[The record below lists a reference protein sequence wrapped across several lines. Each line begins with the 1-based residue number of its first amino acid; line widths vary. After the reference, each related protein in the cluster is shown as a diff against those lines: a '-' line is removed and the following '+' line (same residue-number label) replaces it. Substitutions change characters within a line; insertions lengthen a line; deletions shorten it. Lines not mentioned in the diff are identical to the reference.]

1 MCGIAGVLVRDPAL
15 SESNVETHAHAAF
28 RQRQARD
35 VRTMMAMLRHR
46 GPDGSGLFLD
56 GPVALGHRLL
66 AIQDVGAGHQP
77 MTEASGRFTLTF
89 NGEIYNFPEL
99 RRELIALGHRFRT
112 RTDTEVLLHL
122 YQEYGAACLDRLNG
136 MYAFAI
142 WDKREQTLFLARD
155 RFGIKPLYFALL
167 PDRLLFASEAKA
179 LLPLMPRIAH
189 NPAALADYFTF
200 QLCLEDKTFFEGI
213 QRLEP
218 ATCLTIGMRGAPE
231 VRRYWSPDFQIDDQ
245 LQSEAVTARIGWL
258 LDDAVRL
265 NLRGDVP
272 VGAYLSGGLDSSSV
286 VMMASEILRVPLPCF
301 TGTFREGPA
310 YDETP
315 YARTVAHKAGARL
328 YEEEGTPAQLE
339 TLMPEV
345 AWSLDEPMAGPGVL
359 PQYLVARRAAQQVKV
374 VLGGQGGDEI
384 FGGYARYL
392 VAYLEECLRGA
403 IFETHAGGPFV
414 VTFESILPNLP
425 LLKPYVPLL
434 GQFWSQGLFEPVERR
449 YLRLLQKFKRVGEY
463 LTPALKESIQ
473 HFDPSA
479 PMIRDFCHP
488 SLGSLINKMT
498 WVDQRHFLPAL
509 LQVEDRVSM
518 AVSIES
524 RVPLLD
530 HRLVELMAK
539 TPPTIKFSG
548 GELKVLLK
556 RAMAHLVP
564 KDILDR
570 KDKMG
575 FPVPLNLWAAGPLK
589 PFVGE
594 LLLGKEARAR
604 GFFSPAA
611 LEQAVANPASF
622 DRDLWGLMAIE
633 LWAQAYLDGAAQRRF
648 PDAEALALVER
659 EETVRVGLD

>member
-1 MCGIAGVLVRDPAL
+1 MCGIAGVLVRAPGLA
-15 SESNVETHAHAAF
+15 STAEEPFHRQQAH
-28 RQRQARD
+28 D

-46 GPDGSGLFLD
+46 GPDGGGIFVK
-56 GPVALGHRLL
+56 GPVALGHRRLSIL
-66 AIQDVGAGHQP
+66 DLDDGWQP
-77 MTEASGRFTLTF
+77 MTDPTGRYTLTF

-99 RRELIALGHRFRT
+99 RRELMALGYRFTT
-112 RTDTEVLLHL
+112 RTDTEVLLNL
-122 YQEYGAACLDRLNG
+122 YQAFGPACLERLNG
-136 MYAFAI
+136 MFAFAL
-142 WDKREQTLFLARD
+142 WDDKAQTLFLARD
-155 RFGIKPLYFALL
+155 RFGIKPLYYALL
-167 PDRLLFASEAKA
+167 PDRCLFASEAKA
-179 LLPLMPRIAH
+179 LLPLMPRVAH

-218 ATCLTIGMRGAPE
+218 ATCLTIGLTGTPQPE
-231 VRRYWSPDFQIDDQ
+231 RYWSPEFQIDPSLTSD
-245 LQSEAVTARIGWL
+245 AVTARIGWL

-310 YDETP
+310 FDETP
-315 YARTVAHKAGARL
+315 YARTVAKAAHAKL
-328 YEEEGTPAQLE
+328 YEEEGTPENLE
-339 TLMPEV
+339 ALMPTV
-345 AWSLDEPMAGPGVL
+345 AWALDEPMAGPGVL
-359 PQYLVARRAAQQVKV
+359 PQYLVARRASQQVKV
-374 VLGGQGGDEI
+374 VLGGQGGDEL

-434 GQFWSQGLFEPVERR
+434 SQFWSQGLFEPVERR

-463 LTPALKESIQ
+463 LTPELRQSLTG
-473 HFDPSA
+473 FDPGA
-479 PMIRDFCHP
+479 PMIQDFSHP
-488 SLGSLINKMT
+488 ALGSLINKMT

-530 HRLVELMAK
+530 HRLVELLSK
-539 TPPTIKFSG
+539 TPPTVKFSG

-564 KDILDR
+564 REILDR

-575 FPVPLNLWAAGPLK
+575 FPVPLNQWAAGPLK
-589 PFVGE
+589 PFVRE
-594 LLLGKEARAR
+594 LLLGDKARQR
-604 GFFSPAA
+604 GFFAHAAMAEA
-611 LEQAVANPASF
+611 LENPASF

-633 LWAQAYLDGAAQRRF
+633 LWARAYLDDGLRDRF
-648 PDAEALALVER
+648 PDEAALAQVRAEER
-659 EETVRVGLD
+659 VRVGVA